1 MEKVIQGINQEIERL
16 EESVLSLKAARKLLV
31 DGLPKPVATKSKTRS
46 RTKSEAAKIRHR
58 TKRLPIGALK
68 DEIKSVLGQ
77 NGSMSARQIVAAM
90 KSDGFKFIRGSNRLN
105 TVRSSLG
112 RMVIAKEI
120 GRINTENG
128 IVFTAHEEVLHPE
141 KSTAV
146 LS

>member
-1 MEKVIQGINQEIERL
+1 MEKVIQGIDREIERL
-16 EESVLSLKAARKLLV
+16 EGVVLNLQAARKLLV
-31 DGLPKPVATKSKTRS
+31 EGLDKPAATRS
-46 RTKSEAAKIRHR
+46 KPKSKSEAAKIRHR